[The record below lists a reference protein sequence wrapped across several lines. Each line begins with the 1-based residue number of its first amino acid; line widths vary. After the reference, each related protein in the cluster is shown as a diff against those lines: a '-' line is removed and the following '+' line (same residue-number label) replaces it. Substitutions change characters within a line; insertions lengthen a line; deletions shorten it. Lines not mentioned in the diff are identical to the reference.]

1 LTRGPQVRIYGR
13 WIQEEIFTFN
23 PIILE
28 IADRTGSH
36 IRNRVTGRNSV
47 LALFF
52 PVVSI
57 TSITSMKD
65 MKLPLIVLERWNFC
79 GRARISQVFLKI
91 H

>member
-1 LTRGPQVRIYGR
+1 LTRGPQVRIYGK

-52 PVVSI
+52 SVGVYNLYNYYERHEVTFNSARKVEFLWKS
-57 TSITSMKD
+57 TN
-65 MKLPLIVLERWNFC
+65 LPSL
-79 GRARISQVFLKI
+79 S
-91 H
+91 